1 MRLNKNP
8 YPQNLFED
16 IKARYKD
23 EINIPEDIDLHA
35 MYKEI
40 AKDHY
45 EYVKLIILRYEEYST
60 YARIAKKLN
69 FSPYY
74 IPQLHRKTLHAIYLY
89 IARLSIK
96 NNTGEYDKIWLLPS
110 NVRIALF
117 RNDIDSIKQ
126 LEQMTRD
133 EVSNLKNIGRVKLK
147 KISDFLREN
156 GTYFKKK

>member
-1 MRLNKNP
+1 MRLNKKP

-16 IKARYKD
+16 IKTVYKD

-35 MYKEI
+35 MYKEL

-45 EYVKLIILRYEEYST
+45 EYAKLIVLRYEEYST
-60 YARIAKKLN
+60 YNRIAKKLN
-69 FSPYY
+69 FSPDY

-89 IARLSIK
+89 IVRLSIK
-96 NNTGEYDKIWLLPS
+96 NNTDEYDKIWLLPS

-117 RNDIDSIKQ
+117 NNNIDSIKQ
-126 LEQMTRD
+126 LEQMTKE

-147 KISDFLREN
+147 KISDFLKEN
-156 GTYFKKK
+156 NTYFKK